1 MNEICH
7 IFSISRQAYY
17 KRQKEMVRQFLEEQ
31 IIIGEVRNIRKKQP
45 CVGTRKLQRMLYAK
59 GFTIGRDKLFNI
71 LRKYKLLVKPN
82 KNYAKTTDSY
92 HRFRKYPNIIKD
104 LEITEPNQVWV
115 ADITYLKTWQGF
127 CYLALITDVY
137 SRKIVGW
144 DLSESLAIE
153 GSLRALKMA
162 LKRVTKIPERFIH
175 HSDRG
180 IQYCSKDYI
189 KLLKNHDIE
198 ISMTEENHCYE
209 NAIAERINLT
219 LKSEFLLGMHL
230 ASLEIAK
237 EQVAQSIR
245 IYNQERLHMSL
256 DYQTPEHFYAN

>member
-7 IFSISRQAYY
+7 IFSISRQAFY
-17 KRQKEMVRQFLEEQ
+17 KHQKEMVRQFLEEQ
-31 IIIGEVRNIRKKQP
+31 VIIGEVRNIRKRQP
-45 CVGTRKLQRMLYAK
+45 CVGTRKLQQMLLEK
-59 GFTIGRDKLFNI
+59 GFKIGRDKLFNI

-144 DLSESLAIE
+144 DLSQSLSIE
-153 GSLRALKMA
+153 GSIRALEMA
-162 LKRVTKIPERFIH
+162 LEGVIKMPERFIH

-180 IQYCSKDYI
+180 VQYCSKDYI
-189 KLLKNHDIE
+189 GLLKRHDIE
-198 ISMTEENHCYE
+198 ISMTEEDHCYE
-209 NAIAERINLT
+209 NAIAERVNLT

-230 ASLEIAK
+230 ASLEVAK
-237 EQVAQSIR
+237 EQVAQSIG
-245 IYNQERLHMSL
+245 IYNQERLHLSL
-256 DYQTPEHFYAN
+256 DYQTPEHCYAN